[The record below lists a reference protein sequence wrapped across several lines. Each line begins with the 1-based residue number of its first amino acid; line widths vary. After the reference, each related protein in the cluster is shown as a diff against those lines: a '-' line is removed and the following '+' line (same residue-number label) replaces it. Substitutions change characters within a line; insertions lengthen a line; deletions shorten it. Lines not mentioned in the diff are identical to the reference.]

1 MITTYHLANADGAH
15 FSPHAWRTTM
25 ALAHKGLEHESRGVA
40 FTEIGTICDGERKIV
55 PTIED
60 GEQVLSDSWAIA
72 LHLEDSVTSGRSL
85 FGGEKGKAHALFINN
100 WASFGLQPLLLQIMI
115 LELFERLQDRDKAY
129 FRESREKR
137 FGRSLE
143 DHAALADEA
152 KQRLRRHAGPAVDD
166 AELAGLAG
174 RRCALLRRLYR
185 AGCLPVGTDVVELR
199 PARICRGEGCSLAR
213 RHARPARWPG
223 PHQHV
228 SLRSAAEA

>member
-25 ALAHKGLEHESRGVA
+25 ALAHKGLKHESRGVA

-152 KQRLRRHAGPAVDD
+152 RQRLPAMLAPLSMTLNSQAWLGGDVPSYADYIALGAFQWVRTSSSFDLPGFAGEKVADWHAAMLDLHD
-166 AELAGLAG
+166 GLA
-174 RRCALLRRLYR
+174 R
-185 AGCLPVGTDVVELR
+185 TNT
-199 PARICRGEGCSLAR
+199 
-213 RHARPARWPG
+213 
-223 PHQHV
+223 
-228 SLRSAAEA
+228 

>member
-60 GEQVLSDSWAIA
+60 GERVLSDSWAIA

-152 KQRLRRHAGPAVDD
+152 RQRLPAMLAPLSMTLNSQAWLGGDVPSYADYIALGAFQWVRTSSSFDLPGFAGEKV
-166 AELAGLAG
+166 
-174 RRCALLRRLYR
+174 
-185 AGCLPVGTDVVELR
+185 
-199 PARICRGEGCSLAR
+199 
-213 RHARPARWPG
+213 
-223 PHQHV
+223 
-228 SLRSAAEA
+228 AAWHGA

>member
-40 FTEIGTICDGERKIV
+40 FTEISTICDGERKIV

-60 GEQVLSDSWAIA
+60 GERVLSDSWAIA

-152 KQRLRRHAGPAVDD
+152 RQRLPAMLAPLSMTLNSQAWLGGDVPSYADYIALGAFQWVRTSSSFDLPGFAGEKVADWHAAMLDLHD
-166 AELAGLAG
+166 GLA
-174 RRCALLRRLYR
+174 R
-185 AGCLPVGTDVVELR
+185 TNT
-199 PARICRGEGCSLAR
+199 
-213 RHARPARWPG
+213 
-223 PHQHV
+223 
-228 SLRSAAEA
+228 

>member
-60 GEQVLSDSWAIA
+60 GERVLSGSWAIA

-100 WASFGLQPLLLQIMI
+100 WASFGLQPVLLQIMI

-152 KQRLRRHAGPAVDD
+152 RQRLPAMLVPLSMTLNSQAWLGGDVPSYADYIALGAFQWVRTSSSFDLPGFAGEKVAAWHD
-166 AELAGLAG
+166 AMLDLHDGLA
-174 RRCALLRRLYR
+174 R
-185 AGCLPVGTDVVELR
+185 TNT
-199 PARICRGEGCSLAR
+199 
-213 RHARPARWPG
+213 
-223 PHQHV
+223 
-228 SLRSAAEA
+228 

>member
-60 GEQVLSDSWAIA
+60 GERVLSDSWAIA

-143 DHAALADEA
+143 DHAALADQA
-152 KQRLRRHAGPAVDD
+152 KQRLPAMLAPLSMTLNSQAWLGGDVPSYADYIALGAFQWVRTSSSFDLPGFAGEKVADWHAAMLDLHD
-166 AELAGLAG
+166 GLA
-174 RRCALLRRLYR
+174 R
-185 AGCLPVGTDVVELR
+185 TNT
-199 PARICRGEGCSLAR
+199 
-213 RHARPARWPG
+213 
-223 PHQHV
+223 
-228 SLRSAAEA
+228 

>member
-60 GEQVLSDSWAIA
+60 GERVLSDSWAIA

-152 KQRLRRHAGPAVDD
+152 RQRLPAMLAPLSMTLNSQAWLGGDVPSYADYIALGAFQWVRTSSSFDLPGFAGEKVADWHAAMLDLHD
-166 AELAGLAG
+166 GLA
-174 RRCALLRRLYR
+174 R
-185 AGCLPVGTDVVELR
+185 ANT
-199 PARICRGEGCSLAR
+199 
-213 RHARPARWPG
+213 
-223 PHQHV
+223 
-228 SLRSAAEA
+228 

>member
-40 FTEIGTICDGERKIV
+40 FTEISTICDGERKIV

-60 GEQVLSDSWAIA
+60 GERVLSDSWAIA
-72 LHLEDSVTSGRSL
+72 LHLEGSVTSGRSL

-152 KQRLRRHAGPAVDD
+152 KQRLPAMLAPLAMTLQSQAWLGGDVPSYADYIALGAFQWVRTSSSFDLPGFAGEKVAAWHGAMLDLHD
-166 AELAGLAG
+166 GLA
-174 RRCALLRRLYR
+174 R
-185 AGCLPVGTDVVELR
+185 TNT
-199 PARICRGEGCSLAR
+199 
-213 RHARPARWPG
+213 
-223 PHQHV
+223 
-228 SLRSAAEA
+228 

>member
-143 DHAALADEA
+143 DHAALADDA
-152 KQRLRRHAGPAVDD
+152 KQRLPAMLAPLSMTLNSQAWLGGDVPSYADYIALGAFQWVRTSSSFDLPGFAGEKVADWHAAMLDLHD
-166 AELAGLAG
+166 GLA
-174 RRCALLRRLYR
+174 R
-185 AGCLPVGTDVVELR
+185 TNT
-199 PARICRGEGCSLAR
+199 
-213 RHARPARWPG
+213 
-223 PHQHV
+223 
-228 SLRSAAEA
+228 

>member
-72 LHLEDSVTSGRSL
+72 LHIEDSVTSGRSL

-152 KQRLRRHAGPAVDD
+152 KQRLPAMLAPLSMTLNSQAWLVGDVPSYADYIALGAFQWVRTSSSFDLPGFAGEKVADWHAAMLDLHD
-166 AELAGLAG
+166 GLA
-174 RRCALLRRLYR
+174 R
-185 AGCLPVGTDVVELR
+185 TNT
-199 PARICRGEGCSLAR
+199 
-213 RHARPARWPG
+213 
-223 PHQHV
+223 
-228 SLRSAAEA
+228 

>member
-1 MITTYHLANADGAH
+1 MITTYHLANANGAH

-60 GEQVLSDSWAIA
+60 GERVLSDSWAIA

-152 KQRLRRHAGPAVDD
+152 KQRLPAMLAPLAMTLQSQAWLGGDVPSYADYIALGAFQWVRTSSSFDLPGFAGEKVAAWHGAMLDLHD
-166 AELAGLAG
+166 GLA
-174 RRCALLRRLYR
+174 R
-185 AGCLPVGTDVVELR
+185 TNT
-199 PARICRGEGCSLAR
+199 
-213 RHARPARWPG
+213 
-223 PHQHV
+223 
-228 SLRSAAEA
+228 

>member
-152 KQRLRRHAGPAVDD
+152 KQRLPAMLAPLSMTLNSQAWLGGDVPSYADYIALGAFQWVRTSSSFDLPGFAGEKVADWHAAMLDLHD
-166 AELAGLAG
+166 GLA
-174 RRCALLRRLYR
+174 R
-185 AGCLPVGTDVVELR
+185 TNT
-199 PARICRGEGCSLAR
+199 
-213 RHARPARWPG
+213 
-223 PHQHV
+223 
-228 SLRSAAEA
+228 

>member
-72 LHLEDSVTSGRSL
+72 LHLEDSVGSGRSL

-152 KQRLRRHAGPAVDD
+152 RQRLPAMLAPLSMTLNSQAWLGGDVPSYADYIALGAFQWVRTSSSFDLPGFAGEKVAAWHGAMLDLHD
-166 AELAGLAG
+166 GLA
-174 RRCALLRRLYR
+174 R
-185 AGCLPVGTDVVELR
+185 TNT
-199 PARICRGEGCSLAR
+199 
-213 RHARPARWPG
+213 
-223 PHQHV
+223 
-228 SLRSAAEA
+228 

>member
-152 KQRLRRHAGPAVDD
+152 KKRLPAMLAPLSMTLNSQAWLGGDVPSYADYIALGAFQWVRTSSSFDLPGFAGEKVADWHAAMLDLHD
-166 AELAGLAG
+166 GLA
-174 RRCALLRRLYR
+174 R
-185 AGCLPVGTDVVELR
+185 TNT
-199 PARICRGEGCSLAR
+199 
-213 RHARPARWPG
+213 
-223 PHQHV
+223 
-228 SLRSAAEA
+228 

>member
-1 MITTYHLANADGAH
+1 MY
-15 FSPHAWRTTM
+15 
-25 ALAHKGLEHESRGVA
+25 EHESRGVA
-40 FTEIGTICDGERKIV
+40 FTEISTICDGERKIV

-60 GEQVLSDSWAIA
+60 GERVLSDSWAIA

-85 FGGEKGKAHALFINN
+85 FGGVKGKAHALFINN

-152 KQRLRRHAGPAVDD
+152 KQRLPAMLAPLAMTLQSQAWLGGDVPSYADYIALGAFQWVRTSSSFDLPGFAGEKVAAWHGAMLDLHD
-166 AELAGLAG
+166 GLA
-174 RRCALLRRLYR
+174 R
-185 AGCLPVGTDVVELR
+185 TNT
-199 PARICRGEGCSLAR
+199 
-213 RHARPARWPG
+213 
-223 PHQHV
+223 
-228 SLRSAAEA
+228 

>member
-40 FTEIGTICDGERKIV
+40 FTEISTICDGERKIV

-60 GEQVLSDSWAIA
+60 GERVLSDSWAIA

-115 LELFERLQDRDKAY
+115 LELFERLQDRDKVY

-152 KQRLRRHAGPAVDD
+152 RQRLPAMLSPLSMTLNSQTWLGGDVPSYADYIALGAFQWVRTSSSFDLPGFAGEKVSAWHD
-166 AELAGLAG
+166 AMLDLHD
-174 RRCALLRRLYR
+174 C
-185 AGCLPVGTDVVELR
+185 
-199 PARICRGEGCSLAR
+199 LAR
-213 RHARPARWPG
+213 TNT
-223 PHQHV
+223 
-228 SLRSAAEA
+228 

>member
-137 FGRSLE
+137 FWRSLE

-152 KQRLRRHAGPAVDD
+152 KQRLPAMLAPLSMTLNSQAWLGGDVPSYADYIALGAFQWVRTSSSFDLPGFAGEKVADWHAAMLD
-166 AELAGLAG
+166 LHAGLA
-174 RRCALLRRLYR
+174 R
-185 AGCLPVGTDVVELR
+185 TNT
-199 PARICRGEGCSLAR
+199 
-213 RHARPARWPG
+213 
-223 PHQHV
+223 
-228 SLRSAAEA
+228 

>member
-1 MITTYHLANADGAH
+1 MITTYHLANADGVH

-40 FTEIGTICDGERKIV
+40 FTEISTICDGERKIV

-60 GEQVLSDSWAIA
+60 GERVLSDSWAIA

-152 KQRLRRHAGPAVDD
+152 KQRLPAMLAPLAMTLQSQAWLGGDVPSYADYIALGAFQWVRTSSSFDLPGFAGEKVAAWHGAMLDLHD
-166 AELAGLAG
+166 GLA
-174 RRCALLRRLYR
+174 R
-185 AGCLPVGTDVVELR
+185 TNT
-199 PARICRGEGCSLAR
+199 
-213 RHARPARWPG
+213 
-223 PHQHV
+223 
-228 SLRSAAEA
+228 

>member
-40 FTEIGTICDGERKIV
+40 FTEISTICDGERKIV

-60 GEQVLSDSWAIA
+60 GERVLSDSWAIA

-152 KQRLRRHAGPAVDD
+152 KQRLPAMLAPLSMTLNSQAWLGGDVPSYADYIALGAFQWVRTSSSFDLPGFAGEKVADWHAAMLDLHD
-166 AELAGLAG
+166 GLA
-174 RRCALLRRLYR
+174 R
-185 AGCLPVGTDVVELR
+185 TNT
-199 PARICRGEGCSLAR
+199 
-213 RHARPARWPG
+213 
-223 PHQHV
+223 
-228 SLRSAAEA
+228 

>member
-60 GEQVLSDSWAIA
+60 GERVLSDSWAIA

-152 KQRLRRHAGPAVDD
+152 KQRLPAMLAPLSMTLNSQAWLGGDVPSYADYIALGAFQWVRTSSSFDLPGFAGEKVADWHAAMLDLHD
-166 AELAGLAG
+166 GLA
-174 RRCALLRRLYR
+174 R
-185 AGCLPVGTDVVELR
+185 TNT
-199 PARICRGEGCSLAR
+199 
-213 RHARPARWPG
+213 
-223 PHQHV
+223 
-228 SLRSAAEA
+228 

>member
-60 GEQVLSDSWAIA
+60 GERVLSDSWAIA

-115 LELFERLQDRDKAY
+115 LELFERLQDRTRPISA
-129 FRESREKR
+129 SP
-137 FGRSLE
+137 GRSASG
-143 DHAALADEA
+143 AASRTTPRWLMRPAA
-152 KQRLRRHAGPAVDD
+152 PARHAGAAVDD

-174 RRCALLRRLYR
+174 RGALLRRLYR

-213 RHARPARWPG
+213 RHARPARWPR

-228 SLRSAAEA
+228 SLRSAAKT

>member
-152 KQRLRRHAGPAVDD
+152 RQRLPAMLAPLSMTLNSQAWLGGDVPSYADYIALGAFQWVRTSSSFDLPGFAGEKVAAWHGAMLDLHD
-166 AELAGLAG
+166 GLA
-174 RRCALLRRLYR
+174 R
-185 AGCLPVGTDVVELR
+185 TNT
-199 PARICRGEGCSLAR
+199 
-213 RHARPARWPG
+213 
-223 PHQHV
+223 
-228 SLRSAAEA
+228 

>member
-137 FGRSLE
+137 FGRRLE

-152 KQRLRRHAGPAVDD
+152 KQRLPAMLAPLSMTLNSQAWLGGDVPSYADYIALGAFQWVRTSSSFDLPGFAGEKVADWHAAMLDLHD
-166 AELAGLAG
+166 GLA
-174 RRCALLRRLYR
+174 R
-185 AGCLPVGTDVVELR
+185 TNT
-199 PARICRGEGCSLAR
+199 
-213 RHARPARWPG
+213 
-223 PHQHV
+223 
-228 SLRSAAEA
+228 

>member
-60 GEQVLSDSWAIA
+60 GERVLSDSWAIA
-72 LHLEDSVTSGRSL
+72 LHLEDSVNSGRSL

-152 KQRLRRHAGPAVDD
+152 KQRLPAMLAPLSMTLNSQAWLGGDVPSYADYIALGAFQWVRTSSSFDLPGFAGEKVADWHAAMLDLHD
-166 AELAGLAG
+166 GLA
-174 RRCALLRRLYR
+174 R
-185 AGCLPVGTDVVELR
+185 TNT
-199 PARICRGEGCSLAR
+199 
-213 RHARPARWPG
+213 
-223 PHQHV
+223 
-228 SLRSAAEA
+228 

>member
-60 GEQVLSDSWAIA
+60 GERVLSDSWAIA

-152 KQRLRRHAGPAVDD
+152 RQRLPAMLAPLSMTLNSQAWLGGDVPSYADYIALGAFQWVRTSSSFDLPGFAGEKVAAWHGAMLDLHD
-166 AELAGLAG
+166 GLA
-174 RRCALLRRLYR
+174 R
-185 AGCLPVGTDVVELR
+185 TNT
-199 PARICRGEGCSLAR
+199 
-213 RHARPARWPG
+213 
-223 PHQHV
+223 
-228 SLRSAAEA
+228 

>member
-152 KQRLRRHAGPAVDD
+152 KQRLPAMLAPLSMTLNSQAWLGGDVPSYADYIALGAFQWVRTSSSFDLPGFAGEKVADWHD
-166 AELAGLAG
+166 AMLDLYDGLA
-174 RRCALLRRLYR
+174 R
-185 AGCLPVGTDVVELR
+185 TNT
-199 PARICRGEGCSLAR
+199 
-213 RHARPARWPG
+213 
-223 PHQHV
+223 
-228 SLRSAAEA
+228 

>member
-1 MITTYHLANADGAH
+1 MITTYHLANANGAF

-40 FTEIGTICDGERKIV
+40 FTEISTICDGERKIV

-60 GEQVLSDSWAIA
+60 GERVLSDSWAIA

-152 KQRLRRHAGPAVDD
+152 KQRLPAMLAPLAMTLQSQAWLGGDVPSYADYIALGAFQWVRTSSSFDLPGFAGEKVAAWHGAMLDLHD
-166 AELAGLAG
+166 GLA
-174 RRCALLRRLYR
+174 R
-185 AGCLPVGTDVVELR
+185 TNT
-199 PARICRGEGCSLAR
+199 
-213 RHARPARWPG
+213 
-223 PHQHV
+223 
-228 SLRSAAEA
+228 

>member
-60 GEQVLSDSWAIA
+60 GERVLSDSWAIA

-152 KQRLRRHAGPAVDD
+152 RQRLPAMLAPLSMTLNSQAWLGGDVPSYADYIALGAFQWVRTSSSFDLPGFAGEKVADWHAAMLDLHD
-166 AELAGLAG
+166 GLA
-174 RRCALLRRLYR
+174 R
-185 AGCLPVGTDVVELR
+185 TNT
-199 PARICRGEGCSLAR
+199 
-213 RHARPARWPG
+213 
-223 PHQHV
+223 
-228 SLRSAAEA
+228 

>member
-25 ALAHKGLEHESRGVA
+25 AFAHKGLQHESRGVA

-143 DHAALADEA
+143 DHAALADDA
-152 KQRLRRHAGPAVDD
+152 KQRLPAMLAPLSMTLNSQAWLGGDVPSYADYIALGAFQWVRTSSNFDLPGFAGEKVADWHAAMLDLHD
-166 AELAGLAG
+166 GLA
-174 RRCALLRRLYR
+174 R
-185 AGCLPVGTDVVELR
+185 TNT
-199 PARICRGEGCSLAR
+199 
-213 RHARPARWPG
+213 
-223 PHQHV
+223 
-228 SLRSAAEA
+228 

>member
-72 LHLEDSVTSGRSL
+72 LHLEDSVGSGRSL

-152 KQRLRRHAGPAVDD
+152 RQRLPAMLAPLSMTLNSQAWLGGDVPSYADYIALGAFQWVRTSSSFDLPGFAGEKVADWHAAMLDLHD
-166 AELAGLAG
+166 GLA
-174 RRCALLRRLYR
+174 R
-185 AGCLPVGTDVVELR
+185 TNT
-199 PARICRGEGCSLAR
+199 
-213 RHARPARWPG
+213 
-223 PHQHV
+223 
-228 SLRSAAEA
+228 

>member
-152 KQRLRRHAGPAVDD
+152 KQRLPAMLAPLSMTLNSQAWLGGDVPSYAGYIALGAFQWVRTSSSFDLPGFAGEKVADWHAAMLDLHD
-166 AELAGLAG
+166 GLA
-174 RRCALLRRLYR
+174 R
-185 AGCLPVGTDVVELR
+185 TNT
-199 PARICRGEGCSLAR
+199 
-213 RHARPARWPG
+213 
-223 PHQHV
+223 
-228 SLRSAAEA
+228 

>member
-115 LELFERLQDRDKAY
+115 LELFERLRDRDKAY

-152 KQRLRRHAGPAVDD
+152 KQRLPAMLAPLSMTLNSQAWLGGDVPSYADYIALGAFQWVRTSSSFDLPGFAGEKVADWHAAMLDLHD
-166 AELAGLAG
+166 GLA
-174 RRCALLRRLYR
+174 R
-185 AGCLPVGTDVVELR
+185 TNT
-199 PARICRGEGCSLAR
+199 
-213 RHARPARWPG
+213 
-223 PHQHV
+223 
-228 SLRSAAEA
+228 

>member
-143 DHAALADEA
+143 EHAALADEA
-152 KQRLRRHAGPAVDD
+152 KQRLPAMLAPLSMTLNSQAWLGGDVPSYADYIALGAFQWVRTSSSFDLPGFAGEKVADWHAAMLDLHD
-166 AELAGLAG
+166 GLA
-174 RRCALLRRLYR
+174 R
-185 AGCLPVGTDVVELR
+185 TNT
-199 PARICRGEGCSLAR
+199 
-213 RHARPARWPG
+213 
-223 PHQHV
+223 
-228 SLRSAAEA
+228 

>member
-152 KQRLRRHAGPAVDD
+152 KQRLPAMLAPLAMTLQSQAWLGGDAPSYADYIALGAFQWVRTSSSFDLPGFAGEKVAAWHGAMLDLHD
-166 AELAGLAG
+166 GLA
-174 RRCALLRRLYR
+174 R
-185 AGCLPVGTDVVELR
+185 TNT
-199 PARICRGEGCSLAR
+199 
-213 RHARPARWPG
+213 
-223 PHQHV
+223 
-228 SLRSAAEA
+228 

>member
-115 LELFERLQDRDKAY
+115 LELFERLQNRDKAY

-152 KQRLRRHAGPAVDD
+152 KQRLPAMLAPLSMTLNSQAWLGGDVPSYADYIALGAFQWVRTSSSFDLPGFAGEKVADWHAAMLDLHD
-166 AELAGLAG
+166 GLA
-174 RRCALLRRLYR
+174 R
-185 AGCLPVGTDVVELR
+185 TNT
-199 PARICRGEGCSLAR
+199 
-213 RHARPARWPG
+213 
-223 PHQHV
+223 
-228 SLRSAAEA
+228 

>member
-1 MITTYHLANADGAH
+1 MIPTYHLANADGAH

-60 GEQVLSDSWAIA
+60 GERVLSDSWAIA

-152 KQRLRRHAGPAVDD
+152 RQRLPAMLAPLSMTLNSQAWLGGDVPSYADYIALGAFQWVRTSSSFDLPGFAGEKVADWHAAMLDLHD
-166 AELAGLAG
+166 GLA
-174 RRCALLRRLYR
+174 R
-185 AGCLPVGTDVVELR
+185 TNT
-199 PARICRGEGCSLAR
+199 
-213 RHARPARWPG
+213 
-223 PHQHV
+223 
-228 SLRSAAEA
+228 